1 MSKTLTFRLK
11 NAPKKPGV
19 YIFRDTNKKVI
30 YIGKAKNLYKR
41 VNSYFQKK
49 HEDQKTILLVAKIA
63 SVDFIVTDNE
73 LEALILELNM
83 IKKNRPAYNIEYKDD
98 KSYPYIAITMND
110 EFPRI
115 SSTREAHRKGVRY
128 FGPYIS
134 ASSLRETIDTL
145 RSIFKLR
152 TCRGTTPGRAS
163 HRTVE
168 NGKTVYTPCLNYH
181 IDKCMAPCAQKV
193 SAEEY
198 LKTVKK
204 VIKFLEGSSKQ
215 TLKALEDDMQKAAED
230 ENFEKAARLRDK
242 IFAAQMVLSKQK
254 VSDDSGEDLDIF
266 GTDSRDGYFAVALFM
281 VRGGKL
287 LGSES
292 FEFKE
297 QAEKEPLLSFIK
309 HYYHSTSYVPN
320 EVLTAEELPDT
331 DTLKTWLSDIKKA
344 KVAVRKPQRGKK
356 KRLVDLA
363 SKNAGHNLE
372 FYLKRLQVESS
383 RAMESLKQLK
393 DNLSIETPYRI
404 EAFDISN
411 ISGTSAVGSMVV
423 FENAKPKKE
432 HYRKFKI
439 RFDEGIND
447 YEMMAEIVAR
457 RLKGLSKTGG
467 DKSFKT
473 KPNLILVDGGK
484 GQLSASKKMLDR
496 YSTDIDIAAL
506 AKREEELFLPGKP
519 DSIRLARNS
528 AALRLVQSLRNEAH
542 RFAIEYHRKLR
553 SKKMLRS
560 VLDDI
565 EGIGEKRKKL
575 LIDNFG
581 SVAVIKKLDAAG
593 LAKKTGFSSDLSKKI
608 LKRVASK

>member
-1 MSKTLTFRLK
+1 MTQKLSLK
-11 NAPKKPGV
+11 VKNTPKKPGV
-19 YIFRDTNKKVI
+19 YIFKNKNKKVI

-49 HEDQKTILLVAKIA
+49 HEDQKTILLVEKIA

-83 IKKNRPAYNIEYKDD
+83 IKKHKPVYNIEYKDD
-98 KSYPYIAITMND
+98 KSYPYICITMSD

-115 SSTREAHRKGVRY
+115 SSTREAHKKGVRY

-134 ASSLRETIDTL
+134 ASSLRETVDTL

-152 TCRGTTPGRAS
+152 TCRGTTPGRAT
-163 HRTVE
+163 HGTIE
-168 NGKTVYTPCLNYH
+168 NGKKVYTPCLNYH
-181 IDKCMAPCAQKV
+181 IDKCMAPCSRKV

-198 LKTVKK
+198 KKTVKE
-204 VIKFLEGSSKQ
+204 VIKFLEGNPKQ
-215 TLKALEDDMQKAAED
+215 TIKALEEDMKNAAKSED
-230 ENFEKAARLRDK
+230 YEKAARLRDK

-266 GTDSRDGYFAVALFM
+266 GTASKDGYFAVALFM

-309 HYYHSTSYVPN
+309 HYYHSTSYVPK
-320 EVLTAEELPDT
+320 EVLTAEEISDVQ
-331 DTLKTWLSDIKKA
+331 TLELWLSDIRKA
-344 KVAVRKPQRGKK
+344 RVKVRKPQRGKK

-363 SKNAGHNLE
+363 SKNAGHNID
-372 FYLKRLQVESS
+372 FYLKRLQVEST

-393 DNLSIETPYRI
+393 ESLGIEMPYRI
-404 EAFDISN
+404 EAYDISN
-411 ISGTSAVGSMVV
+411 IAGTSAVGSMVV
-423 FENAKPKKE
+423 FEDAKPKKE

-447 YEMMAEIVAR
+447 YEMMAEVVAR

-467 DKSFKT
+467 DKSFST

-484 GQLSASKKMLDR
+484 GQLSASKKALDR
-496 YSTDIDIAAL
+496 YSINIDLASL
-506 AKREEELFLPGKP
+506 AKREEELFVPGKAE
-519 DSIRLARNS
+519 SIKLAKDS
-528 AALRLVQSLRNEAH
+528 AALRLVQSVRDEAH

-553 SKKMLRS
+553 SKKMLTS

-565 EGIGEKRKKL
+565 EGIGQKRKKM

-581 SVAVIKKLDAAG
+581 SVAAIKKLDVAS
-593 LAKKTGFSSDLSKKI
+593 LAKKTGLSTDLSQKI
-608 LKRVASK
+608 LTRVASK